1 MSEKCR
7 PLLLEYTSET
17 TERAR
22 QEELYNSPSRTLQWC
37 LAPLIFVATMIP
49 ASVLLIQILKTQNQQ
64 PDSMRHG
71 ITLTPTLSIGVDI
84 MGIGVVLVSVMGLL
98 GVAKGCR
105 RLMNLYFGLVMCFI
119 AVQVG
124 YAVVGFM
131 SGAHW
136 VHEALEKSWDKAYLT
151 DKSLIH
157 DLQIESRCQG
167 FYSRGDRAVAMPP
180 SMEDYLAPCA
190 EILNLRFG
198 KRLQRMGY
206 LILCIRM
213 IQLTGVLL
221 LSVLFKHLAVLDQE
235 DSEDEDNIKI
245 DEESPYFQSEKQ
257 LEYENSR
264 IPLLAEEED
273 EDLPHYSAHD
283 YNNDSEEYEDS
294 EDEDGGDD
302 EERLLGSRRGR
313 AYRHLPEYAEDEREP
328 QGAVYKCQANLINPP
343 QPPLDNSQP
352 VNEKDSNGRIL
363 AGGHFAFASTQPGSP
378 HRLADMRKESKPPD
392 RPPATKAAIQDIT
405 SILTSFGKTLG
416 PRSPSLSK
424 HGPKDSTNVS
434 NNSDIKSNT
443 HHNINAQ
450 PQLHQIHQQSQHAI
464 PVPPPPPSKLRPVG
478 PIGVCG
484 FHVHASTWESF
495 QVQLCH
501 AESATGGGA
510 GGASSF
516 NRAQGLKRDQAFA
529 EGHHQLILRHSYL
542 HGGFIR
548 QARKD
553 GCKAQM
559 TTVAQWTAWEQGI
572 VDRDPPRAGG
582 VTVPN
587 CFCGNPMRLSY
598 LYNGQGP
605 QMNYVCALRF
615 QDVQHGC
622 SRVLSSAKW
631 AVRKKSVPIQFMSL
645 EVRLPSAKIQHRRDE
660 SGLKTLNDTG
670 LTVAHRIEKDDSGSQ
685 EALPAAPLAS
695 SLDYKAANNDTSRDS
710 RQDSGIEVDE
720 NEAEGEYDDE
730 GSEPDW
736 SRSTEWCLN
745 AFSQRKMRLL
755 PIPIC
760 LLEMNDWNGDRQ
772 GRRRSMP
779 QEEARK
785 NLYDQWGD
793 RRDHSQHEQ
802 RKTYDDGAETER
814 SIRSAPTWS
823 VVGVRS
829 LSVAQM
835 RDLYLPLEKPREYSP
850 LIQRLRG
857 SKMLAAERERSEKML
872 ERSETRL
879 RDWEESIERLGAYVK
894 ELRQDGLDNNT
905 LLCRSC
911 GKGTFLHANVPCYH
925 LVMCDDCIKKYQRCV
940 VCSSKIES
948 SQRIYW

>member
-1 MSEKCR
+1 MSEKSR

-22 QEELYNSPSRTLQWC
+22 QEELYSSPSRTLQWC
-37 LAPLIFVATMIP
+37 LAPLIFIP

-64 PDSMRHG
+64 PDSMRYG

-180 SMEDYLAPCA
+180 GMEDYLAPCA

-198 KRLQRMGY
+198 KRLQRMAY

-213 IQLTGVLL
+213 IQLTGVFL

-235 DSEDEDNIKI
+235 DLEDEDSIKI
-245 DEESPYFQSEKQ
+245 DEESPYFKSEKQ

-264 IPLLAEEED
+264 VPLLAGEED
-273 EDLPHYSAHD
+273 EDLPHYSAYD
-283 YNNDSEEYEDS
+283 YNNDSEDCEDS
-294 EDEDGGDD
+294 EDEDSGDD

-313 AYRHLPEYAEDEREP
+313 AYRYLPEYTEDEREP

-343 QPPLDNSQP
+343 QPPHDNLQSA
-352 VNEKDSNGRIL
+352 NDKDSSGRIL
-363 AGGHFAFASTQPGSP
+363 AESHFAFASTQSGSL

-424 HGPKDSTNVS
+424 HGPKDSTNVN
-434 NNSDIKSNT
+434 NNSDSNSKN
-443 HHNINAQ
+443 HNINMQ
-450 PQLHQIHQQSQHAI
+450 PQPQQTQQQSQPVI
-464 PVPPPPPSKLRPVG
+464 PAPPPPLPKARSIG

-484 FHVHASTWESF
+484 FHVHASTWENF
-495 QVQLCH
+495 KVQLCH

-510 GGASSF
+510 RGVSPFS
-516 NRAQGLKRDQAFA
+516 RTQGLERDQAFA

-559 TTVAQWTAWEQGI
+559 TTVAQWTAWERGI
-572 VDRDPPRAGG
+572 VDRDPPRSAG

-587 CFCGNPMRLSY
+587 CFCGYPMRLSY
-598 LYNGQGP
+598 LYNGQEP

-615 QDVQHGC
+615 QDVQRGC

-631 AVRKKSVPIQFMSL
+631 AVRKKPVPIQPMSL
-645 EVRLPSAKIQHRRDE
+645 EVKLPSTKIQPRRDE
-660 SGLKTLNDTG
+660 SGPMRLNDTG
-670 LTVAHRIEKDDSGSQ
+670 LTVAHGTEKDDNGSQ
-685 EALPAAPLAS
+685 EALSAAPLAA
-695 SLDYKAANNDTSRDS
+695 SLLDHKPAIDDTSRDS

-720 NEAEGEYDDE
+720 NEAEGKDDDK
-730 GSEPDW
+730 GSELDW

-745 AFSQRKMRLL
+745 AFSRHKMRLL
-755 PIPIC
+755 HIPTC
-760 LLEMNDWNGDRQ
+760 LLEMNDRKGNQQ
-772 GRRRSMP
+772 GRQRSMP

-793 RRDHSQHEQ
+793 RRDYSQHEQ
-802 RKTYDDGAETER
+802 RKTYDDSAETER
-814 SIRSAPTWS
+814 SMRSAPTRS

-857 SKMLAAERERSEKML
+857 SKMLATERERSEKML

-879 RDWEESIERLGAYVK
+879 RDWEESIERLEAYVK
-894 ELRQDGLDNNT
+894 ELCQDGLDNST
-905 LLCRSC
+905 LLCRVC

-925 LVMCDDCIKKYQRCV
+925 LVMCDDCIKTYQRCV
-940 VCSSKIES
+940 VCSTKIES